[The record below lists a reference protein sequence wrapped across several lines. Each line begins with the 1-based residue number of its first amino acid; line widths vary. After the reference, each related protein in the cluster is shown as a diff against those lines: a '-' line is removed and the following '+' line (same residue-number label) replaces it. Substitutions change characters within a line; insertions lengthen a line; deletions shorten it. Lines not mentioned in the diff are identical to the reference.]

1 MRGKKK
7 EIGSERKKLIIY
19 DDWLE
24 NLIFTAGRDIVK
36 T

>member
-1 MRGKKK
+1 MRGKK
-7 EIGSERKKLIIY
+7 EIGNERNKLIIY

-24 NLIFTAGRDIVK
+24 NLTFTAGRDSVK